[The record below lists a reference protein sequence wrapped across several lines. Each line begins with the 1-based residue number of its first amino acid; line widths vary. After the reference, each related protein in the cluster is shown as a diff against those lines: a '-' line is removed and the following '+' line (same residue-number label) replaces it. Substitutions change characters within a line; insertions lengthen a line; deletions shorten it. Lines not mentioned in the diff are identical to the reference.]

1 MRGEMSGATAV
12 ATNGIPVTANSLGA
26 AGTVNVN
33 SVQVADTSQAGLQ
46 SLVNVNAAGSSVD
59 VALNIVVV
67 IDSQVQT
74 ISNSNVLNNL
84 SSLQVR

>member
-1 MRGEMSGATAV
+1 MRGELTTASSV
-12 ATNGIPVTANSLGA
+12 TPNGVPVTSNNLNNV
-26 AGTVNVN
+26 GTVNVN
-33 SVQVADTSQAGLQ
+33 SVQVSDTSQAGLQ

-67 IDSQVQT
+67 IDSQVQN
-74 ISNSNVLNNL
+74 INNSNVLNNL

>member
-1 MRGEMSGATAV
+1 MQGELTSASTVGATGV
-12 ATNGIPVTANSLGA
+12 PITSNSLGN

-33 SVQVADTSQAGLQ
+33 SVQVSDSSQAGLQ

-67 IDSQVQT
+67 IDSQVEN

>member
-1 MRGEMSGATAV
+1 MRGELTTASSVTPNGA
-12 ATNGIPVTANSLGA
+12 PVTSNNLNNV
-26 AGTVNVN
+26 GTVNVN
-33 SVQVADTSQAGLQ
+33 SVQVSDTSQAGLQ

-67 IDSQVQT
+67 IDSQVQN
-74 ISNSNVLNNL
+74 INNSNVLNNL